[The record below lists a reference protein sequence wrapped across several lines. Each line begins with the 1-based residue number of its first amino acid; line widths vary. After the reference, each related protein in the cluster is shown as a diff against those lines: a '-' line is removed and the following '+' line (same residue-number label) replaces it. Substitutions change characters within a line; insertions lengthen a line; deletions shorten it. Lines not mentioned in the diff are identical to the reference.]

1 MGEDIKW
8 KAFFMQRVALKKGK
22 NKMYIESF
30 GFLSDILY
38 DLLFCLIIVRV
49 WRKFVDPFLSK
60 IWSGETAEEC
70 GDATG
75 L

>member
-8 KAFFMQRVALKKGK
+8 KAFFTQRVVLNLKKRK

-38 DLLFCLIIVRV
+38 DLLFCLIIVR
-49 WRKFVDPFLSK
+49 LTK
-60 IWSGETAEEC
+60 IRRSFSV
-70 GDATG
+70 
-75 L
+75 

>member
-1 MGEDIKW
+1 
-8 KAFFMQRVALKKGK
+8 MQRVALKKGK

-49 WRKFVDPFLSK
+49 
-60 IWSGETAEEC
+60 
-70 GDATG
+70 
-75 L
+75 